1 MRGEKNRFL
10 DHILIEGVSPDR
22 NKPGCFMPGSP
33 IKKIFDSEKLPV
45 PIKKGYQHPPVVP
58 EEDVEDNTVLHSAGA
73 VSKLLQIACL

>member
-33 IKKIFDSEKLPV
+33 IKKISIQKNCRFR
-45 PIKKGYQHPPVVP
+45 
-58 EEDVEDNTVLHSAGA
+58 
-73 VSKLLQIACL
+73 